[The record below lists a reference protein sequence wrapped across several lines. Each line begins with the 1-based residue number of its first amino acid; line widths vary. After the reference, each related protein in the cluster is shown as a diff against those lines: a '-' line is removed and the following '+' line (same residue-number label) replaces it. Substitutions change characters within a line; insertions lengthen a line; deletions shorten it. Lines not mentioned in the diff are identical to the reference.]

1 MSDIRITIGGRLDRS
16 VHDSFVEFKKLAK
29 DAGDAADRAFGRRRT
44 GYGFGGGG
52 QNPELAAARA
62 IHAEQSKLNRDIMR
76 QQIVAARTADTQARQ
91 LARERA
97 REELN
102 AIRLRQKEER
112 AAVRERE
119 REERRLASAATS
131 LDRQRSGA
139 LYRQFNAR
147 EREIDRLAT
156 RTSHRA
162 TRFIFPR
169 PEGAIGYATRTAN
182 DLMRGVGVDMSFG
195 GGVSRSVARDSAA
208 MGLSQQEMLGTG
220 KTRGTEGWKKVSSD
234 VANKLIVDPEQVT
247 ELMRSL
253 TGLTGDFDMAATE
266 AERLASMTLASG
278 ANMSEMGKASGYVFN
293 QLKGMPDAAKLTLDV
308 MRNIVGQTA
317 VGAVEMEEYAKQMG
331 RIAANA
337 KMFAGSVPENIKQL
351 SALAQLAAQEGGGT
365 GGADVARALNAWAQ
379 GTSKGTN
386 IKSFKKAGIELF
398 EKGGTQK
405 RPLMEIMEEAIVKT
419 GGNIPKLTK
428 LFPEVLG
435 KKVVTPLANAFL
447 AAGGGEAKTEEE
459 KRKIFKSSSA
469 SKLDP
474 FTKAYLSAE
483 QEKANLEER
492 KKTSENRA
500 QAFQLKLDQITDSL
514 TQKLLPALEQLAP
527 QALKVANVFAKL
539 VSWAAEN
546 PWKAAAA
553 ALSLAIT
560 RAFAESLFRGLIDR
574 VVKTG
579 VGGSVM
585 AQGGAAFGLASGGFM
600 RNAQGSIL
608 KNTTLGGSL
617 AAAGTG
623 LGLGLGVYS
632 GIDFAGKSQYDE
644 GVKTTNDI
652 SKNLANV
659 HGKDLSQA
667 ILEAEAKLKKYQD
680 AKGFL
685 GGMGSDLMNM
695 FGAGDEADVK
705 GLEELINRKKNEYLN
720 FTQNGGKLTRE
731 DQDNVAA
738 QKMIAEREAKRAE
751 VDAAAIGKATAD
763 GLKGQTIQVR
773 VMNAADL
780 KSNLSGNGPSVGDD
794 GRGRNGK

>member
-16 VHDSFVEFKKLAK
+16 VHDSFVKFREEAEA
-29 DAGDAADRAFGRRRT
+29 AGKAADRVFGKRRG
-44 GYGFGGGG
+44 GYGGGG
-52 QNPELAAARA
+52 GSQNPELVAARA
-62 IHAEQSKLNRDIMR
+62 AHAEQSRLNREIFK
-76 QQIVAARTADTQARQ
+76 QQVALARQ
-91 LARERA
+91 AKG
-97 REELN
+97 EELKN
-102 AIRLRQKEER
+102 IR
-112 AAVRERE
+112 
-119 REERRLASAATS
+119 ASAAERLRLLREEAQEHIKS
-131 LDRQRSGA
+131 GRLVEAAVSRAQMSAISKQQR
-139 LYRQFNAR
+139 AR

-278 ANMSEMGKASGYVFN
+278 ANMGEMGKASGYVYN

-386 IKSFKKAGIELF
+386 INAFKKMEIGLF

-514 TQKLLPALEQLAP
+514 TQKLLPQLEKLAP
-527 QALKVANVFAKL
+527 AALKVATAFAKI
-539 VSWAAEN
+539 VSFAAEN
-546 PWKAAAA
+546 PLTAAATVLGA
-553 ALSLAIT
+553 VVV
-560 RAFAESLFRGLIDR
+560 RAFMESIARGLLER
-574 VVKTG
+574 GLNSGFGRNVSHAFG
-579 VGGSVM
+579 VGPGGSPDT
-585 AQGGAAFGLASGGFM
+585 QGGFM
-600 RNAQGSIL
+600 RNANGSIMR
-608 KNTTLGGSL
+608 NTTWGGAT
-617 AAAGTG
+617 AAVGTG
-623 LGLGLGVYS
+623 LAAGMGVYS
-632 GIDFAGKSQYDE
+632 AIRMAGENQYDE

-680 AKGFL
+680 AKGLL
-685 GGMGSDLMNM
+685 GGVFSNFMNM
-695 FGAGDEADVK
+695 VGAGDEADVM
-705 GLEELINRKKNEYLN
+705 GLEELINRKKAEYLN

-731 DQDNVAA
+731 DQDNIAA